1 MQQFLRSVVVV
12 SLLLTVTASPVED
25 LLEEMV
31 SQDTNTD
38 EQWNMAETNAYEAS
52 LSNGDFAVDVQ
63 SESVTDTNAYR
74 GLLYH
79 LFTDFVIT
87 SSWGKYQLTLDIGPK
102 DRVCAG

>member
-1 MQQFLRSVVVV
+1 MQLCLCICVVV

-25 LLEEMV
+25 LLEDMI
-31 SQDTNTD
+31 SQDTDTD

-52 LSNGDFAVDVQ
+52 LSNGDFGINTVDMQ
-63 SESVTDTNAYR
+63 SESITDTNAYR

-79 LFTDFVIT
+79 LFTIT
-87 SSWGKYQLTLDIGPK
+87 SSWGKYQLTLDI